1 MGVIGFFISGLA
13 TILYINGSSVY
24 PGLLLRRLFYSI
36 GGSAITAM
44 IPAMLAEL
52 TKTTRRGDYHPISD
66 AQEGTTRNDQNDRIA
81 TLLGRYNGKIAGLVG
96 LCSGLGAVVAVS
108 VLLPIPTWVGR
119 SPEDSLH
126 TAFYIVG
133 TAQIF
138 TSFLL
143 FWGLYKSDEKGFR
156 SLFSRDTTIFEEA
169 ALDLT
174 ANQTGYVDSI
184 KEGFVEMKKD
194 KKIFLSYVGSFVA
207 RAASIGIAL
216 FIPLWVN
223 MWYHKTNKC
232 EFDVNDP
239 ASEVKKNCYDA
250 YVQAAILAGISNLF
264 ALIFA
269 PLWGVLSD
277 YIGQRWAIICT
288 GLTGTIACIGTSF
301 VSSPKSPFAYV
312 LAVLLGTSQIGAII
326 TSMALCT
333 SDLKPNPGAISGVY
347 SLFGGIG
354 ILLIT
359 KLGGWFSDRWQGAPF
374 FMLGVFFAV
383 YAIASFCVK

>member
-1 MGVIGFFISGLA
+1 
-13 TILYINGSSVY
+13 
-24 PGLLLRRLFYSI
+24 
-36 GGSAITAM
+36 M

-66 AQEGTTRNDQNDRIA
+66 AQEQRITSNEANDDRIA

-108 VLLPIPTWVGR
+108 VLLPIPTWVGQ
-119 SPEDSLH
+119 SPENSLH
-126 TAFYIVG
+126 TAFHIVG
-133 TAQIF
+133 SAQIL
-138 TSFLL
+138 TSVVL

-156 SLFSRDTTIFEEA
+156 SLFSRDATIFEEA

-174 ANQTGYVDSI
+174 ADQTSYIDSI
-184 KEGFVEMKKD
+184 KEGFIEIRRD
-194 KKIFLSYVGSFVA
+194 SKIFLSYIGSFVA

-223 MWYHKTNKC
+223 MWYHNTKKC

-239 ASEVKKNCYDA
+239 ASEVKKNCHEA

-288 GLTGTIACIGTSF
+288 GLTGTVACIGTSF
-301 VSSPKSPFAYV
+301 VSSPKSPIAYI
-312 LAVLLGTSQIGAII
+312 LAILLGTSQIGAII

-359 KLGGWFSDRWQGAPF
+359 KLGGWFSDSWQGAPF
-374 FMLGVFFAV
+374 FMLGLFFTV
-383 YAIASFCVK
+383 YAVASFCVK